1 MIKEAFRL
9 CVDAKCLLG
18 VTSNDVRR
26 ENPIGG
32 WAEIAVAPARKAIEM
47 KTSKVQKAATRK
59 RILDIASQEFRKNGI
74 HATSVGEIMAMA
86 GLTHGGFYRHF
97 TSKEQ
102 LIAEACAVSM
112 ESIVE
117 MVNVAMQGGEESFIN
132 HFSDFLSLEYHGD
145 VTDGCAF
152 VMMGSEL
159 AQADSETRR
168 VASEGLRK
176 WVDVIAQ
183 GELDAKSKTN
193 KADILFKLSAM
204 VGAVTMARIVDDQ
217 SLSNQI
223 LNETKDRLRRML
235 TNDTPKK
242 SMLDNK

>member
-1 MIKEAFRL
+1 
-9 CVDAKCLLG
+9 
-18 VTSNDVRR
+18 
-26 ENPIGG
+26 
-32 WAEIAVAPARKAIEM
+32 
-47 KTSKVQKAATRK
+47 
-59 RILDIASQEFRKNGI
+59 
-74 HATSVGEIMAMA
+74 
-86 GLTHGGFYRHF
+86 
-97 TSKEQ
+97 
-102 LIAEACAVSM
+102 
-112 ESIVE
+112 
-117 MVNVAMQGGEESFIN
+117 
-132 HFSDFLSLEYHGD
+132 
-145 VTDGCAF
+145 
-152 VMMGSEL
+152 MMGSEL

-183 GELDAKSKTN
+183 GELDARSKTN